1 LVASLAGCPGF
12 GGPGFT
18 GVTAGIQ
25 AAGQQIGP
33 TVGAID
39 ADIYAIA
46 VAKYQAAQVFK
57 AQIDGNIILPPLP
70 PPIISP
76 TPVTPV
82 PPPVVVVPPTPIP
95 LPDGPI
101 VTPNSLGPHASR
113 GVRRRVRQQIARSF
127 WQWNQPSF
135 TLTTDLLAVPLR

>member
-1 LVASLAGCPGF
+1 LVASLAGC
-12 GGPGFT
+12 GGGFT

-70 PPIISP
+70 PPVISPTP
-76 TPVTPV
+76 TPVTP
-82 PPPVVVVPPTPIP
+82 PVPPTPIP

-101 VTPNSLGPHASR
+101 VTPNSLGPHANR
-113 GVRRRVRQQIARSF
+113 GVRHRMRQQIARSF
-127 WQWNQPSF
+127 WQWNPPSF
-135 TLTTDLLAVPLR
+135 TLTSDLLAVPLR

>member
-1 LVASLAGCPGF
+1 MVASLAGCGTT
-12 GGPGFT
+12 GFT

-70 PPIISP
+70 PIISPTP

-82 PPPVVVVPPTPIP
+82 PPPVVVNPITP

-101 VTPNSLGPHASR
+101 VTPNSLGPHANR
-113 GVRRRVRQQIARSF
+113 GVRHRIRQQLAQSF
-127 WQWNQPSF
+127 WQRNPPSF
-135 TLTTDLLAVPLR
+135 MLTSDLLAVPLR

>member
-1 LVASLAGCPGF
+1 VASLAGCAG
-12 GGPGFT
+12 GFT

-70 PPIISP
+70 PPIVSPIP

-82 PPPVVVVPPTPIP
+82 PPPVVVTPGPPAV
-95 LPDGPI
+95 LP
-101 VTPNSLGPHASR
+101 
-113 GVRRRVRQQIARSF
+113 
-127 WQWNQPSF
+127 
-135 TLTTDLLAVPLR
+135 

>member
-1 LVASLAGCPGF
+1 MASLAGC
-12 GGPGFT
+12 GGGFT

-70 PPIISP
+70 PITSP
-76 TPVTPV
+76 TPVTP
-82 PPPVVVVPPTPIP
+82 PVVVPPIS
-95 LPDGPI
+95 PDGPI
-101 VTPNSLGPHASR
+101 VTPNSLGPHANR
-113 GVRRRVRQQIARSF
+113 GVRHRIRQQIAQSF
-127 WQWNQPSF
+127 WQRNPPSF
-135 TLTTDLLAVPLR
+135 MLTSDLLAVPLR